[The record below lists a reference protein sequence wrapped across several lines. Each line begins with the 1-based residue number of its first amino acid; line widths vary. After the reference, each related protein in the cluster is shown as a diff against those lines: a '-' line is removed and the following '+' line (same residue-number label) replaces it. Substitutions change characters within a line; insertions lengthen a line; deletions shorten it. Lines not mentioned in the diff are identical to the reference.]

1 MSLII
6 SSIVFIGAVI
16 TCILTGCTLV
26 IGLVIGLAAYF
37 VCALVQGH
45 DFRSV
50 CAMCFKGLSTGMVVV
65 EILLIIGML
74 TGVWRSSGTISFF
87 VYYGIKL
94 ITPGI
99 FLLITFLLTSFLSYA
114 IGTSFGVAATV
125 GVIFM
130 TLARTGGVNELI
142 TAGVIMSGV
151 YIGDRGSP
159 AASSAIL
166 VAAVTGTEHMKN
178 VRVMAKYAFIP
189 FVACLGAY
197 AVMSMHN
204 PIQQVDDSFLT
215 RLSEQFVI
223 SPWCLI
229 PAVCMLVLPFF
240 KVKVSW
246 SMLASIASGMAI
258 SIFVEHISFKELFYT
273 MILGYHSNTDFGSV
287 FNGGGLVSMV
297 EVVFIVGISSIYS
310 GIFEETRML
319 EDFQSRIEIMVEK
332 LGRFPSMV
340 LVGLVLIAMFCNQTL
355 ATIMGND
362 MMKRPYELSGT
373 SDYELASDIQNSII
387 ILSAAVPWSIACSV
401 PLSFMGVGLG
411 AMKYAFFIF
420 LMPLAYGFEKRA
432 GWKFYDKKVDL

>member
-6 SSIVFIGAVI
+6 SFFIFIAAVI

-26 IGLVIGLAAYF
+26 IALAVGLAAFF
-37 VCALVQGH
+37 VCAMVQGH
-45 DFRSV
+45 DLRSV
-50 CAMCFKGLSTGMVVV
+50 SYMCVKGLSNGLIVVKV
-65 EILLIIGML
+65 LLIIGLL

-87 VYYGIKL
+87 VYYGIRF

-166 VAAVTGTEHMKN
+166 VAAVTRTEHMKN
-178 VRVMAKYAFIP
+178 VRVMAKYALIP
-189 FVACLGAY
+189 FLACLAAY
-197 AVMSMHN
+197 TLMSFQN
-204 PIQQVDDSFLT
+204 PIHQVDESFLT
-215 RLSEQFVI
+215 RLSDQFVI
-223 SPWCLI
+223 SMWCLI
-229 PAVCMLVLPFF
+229 PAVFMLVLPFF
-240 KVKVSW
+240 KVRVSY
-246 SMLASIASGMAI
+246 SMLASIASGMLI
-258 SIFVEHISFKELFYT
+258 SVFVEHVSWKELFYT
-273 MILGYHSNTDFGSV
+273 MILGYHSDTAFGSV

-297 EVVFIVGISSIYS
+297 EVVFIVGLSSVYS
-310 GIFEETRML
+310 GIFEDTRML
-319 EDFQSRIEIMVEK
+319 ESFQNKIEIMVNRV
-332 LGRFPSMV
+332 GRFPSMV
-340 LVGLVLIAMFCNQTL
+340 LIGLVLIGIFCNQTL

-362 MMKRPYELSGT
+362 MMRKPYKESGA

-387 ILSAAVPWSIACSV
+387 VLSAAVPWSIACSV

-411 AMKYAFFIF
+411 AMPYAFFIF
-420 LMPLAYGFEKRA
+420 LMPLIYGIEKLA
-432 GWKFYDKKVDL
+432 GWKFYDFKS